1 MNINLFVDLK
11 WVFRLL
17 RVNEASRFSLMKL
30 YDFNAMGF
38 EKLVNQS
45 CLIVIPYQLER
56 IEELILSVSTD
67 HLFFLFLEKF
77 REINV
82 FTAPQCNYIC
92 MVNHKH
98 KNQ

>member
-1 MNINLFVDLK
+1 MNIFYLFFVDLK

-45 CLIVIPYQLER
+45 CLIVIPYQMER
-56 IEELILSVSTD
+56 IEEFVLSVS
-67 HLFFLFLEKF
+67 
-77 REINV
+77 
-82 FTAPQCNYIC
+82 IC
-92 MVNHKH
+92 KPGNCSLTVT
-98 KNQ
+98 